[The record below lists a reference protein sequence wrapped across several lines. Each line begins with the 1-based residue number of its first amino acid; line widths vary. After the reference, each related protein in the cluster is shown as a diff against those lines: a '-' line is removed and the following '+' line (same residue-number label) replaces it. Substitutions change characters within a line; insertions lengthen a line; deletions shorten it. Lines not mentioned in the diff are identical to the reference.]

1 MTVSRTPPPGKE
13 RMNPML
19 DYRRST
25 GLLLIRRHRQEWPLG
40 DLMFGSGRF
49 RCYLAGIVYYVSG
62 FLGAPWL
69 ASWMCHSRAGT
80 AVL

>member
-25 GLLLIRRHRQEWPLG
+25 GFLLIRRHRQEWPLG

-49 RCYLAGIVYYVSG
+49 RC
-62 FLGAPWL
+62 
-69 ASWMCHSRAGT
+69 
-80 AVL
+80 